1 MTEIHSCSYYCD
13 RPECIKRQRDDLRDS
28 LEQIEGRIDAMRT
41 KLDRL
46 VDGRIDDFLAIKRVS
61 DRLIELAY
69 GDDIP
74 ERSSVIEIAEEL
86 KAALES

>member
-13 RPECIKRQRDDLRDS
+13 RPECIKRQRDELRDS

-86 KAALES
+86 KTALES